1 MSYKIVVDSC
11 CDLPV
16 EKRRDPHFQVVPLT
30 LIVDGH
36 HIIDDETF
44 DQADFLRRVRESP
57 NCPRSSCPS
66 PESYRNAY
74 QGADDI
80 YVVTLSGNLSGS
92 YNSAVQGKLLYEED
106 NGSKNIFIVDSCS
119 ASSGEVQIAL
129 LAQELAESGLEFEQ
143 VCKRLTEYRLGM
155 HTYFVLETLDSLQK
169 NGRLSKV
176 QACVA
181 NALGIKPVMG
191 ANQEGEILKLDQVR
205 GINNAI
211 MRMTDYVARELLDPG
226 TRRVVVAHCNC
237 PERAE
242 FTRTQLLKRAAFREV
257 MVVPTAGVSS
267 LYACDGGVVIA
278 G

>member
-106 NGSKNIFIVDSCS
+106 NGSKIFLLLTLAPLLPAKFRSRFWRRSWRRAGLNSHRCAS
-119 ASSGEVQIAL
+119 A
-129 LAQELAESGLEFEQ
+129 
-143 VCKRLTEYRLGM
+143 
-155 HTYFVLETLDSLQK
+155 
-169 NGRLSKV
+169 
-176 QACVA
+176 
-181 NALGIKPVMG
+181 
-191 ANQEGEILKLDQVR
+191 
-205 GINNAI
+205 
-211 MRMTDYVARELLDPG
+211 
-226 TRRVVVAHCNC
+226 
-237 PERAE
+237 
-242 FTRTQLLKRAAFREV
+242 
-257 MVVPTAGVSS
+257 
-267 LYACDGGVVIA
+267 
-278 G
+278 

>member
-11 CDLPV
+11 CDLPE

-30 LIVDGH
+30 LIVDDH

-74 QGADDI
+74 EGEDDI

-106 NGSKNIFIVDSCS
+106 NKTKNIFIVDSCS

-129 LAQELAESGLEFEQ
+129 LAQELAESGLSFAQ
-143 VCKRLTEYRLGM
+143 VCERLTEYRLGM

-176 QACVA
+176 QAFVA

-211 MRMTDYVARELLDPG
+211 MRMTDYVAKELPAPE

-237 PERAE
+237 PQRAE
-242 FTRTQLLKRAAFREV
+242 FTRAELLKRAAFREV
-257 MVVPTAGVSS
+257 LVVPTAGVSS
-267 LYACDGGVVIA
+267 LYACDGGIVIA